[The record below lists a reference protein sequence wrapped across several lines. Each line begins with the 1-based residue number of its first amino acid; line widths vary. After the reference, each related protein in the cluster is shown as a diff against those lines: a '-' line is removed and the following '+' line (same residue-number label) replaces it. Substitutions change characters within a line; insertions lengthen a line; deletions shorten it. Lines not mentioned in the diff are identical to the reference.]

1 MLLSMDR
8 VLQLLAEGK
17 SLDKIAEMADVKPGD
32 VASVLEEAR
41 QILLKYEKPKTKKK
55 IIIRKQ
61 DEGDN
66 KHDFET
72 QSMMEGADLTA
83 VPLEASLVIYTD
95 GASRGNPGPAGVG
108 IVILDENDHQVGKV
122 SRYIGKRTNNFAE
135 YKAIIQALKIAG
147 YFKTRKVRIRTD
159 SELIVKQVLGEY
171 QVKKDDLK
179 PLYKAVIELMK
190 AIPDCQIEHVSRN
203 QNDKADYLAKKG
215 SNSEGYDRS
224 R

>member
-17 SLDKIAEMADVKPGD
+17 SLDKIAELADVDPGD
-32 VASVLEEAR
+32 VAAVVEDAR
-41 QILLKYEKPKTKKK
+41 QTLLKYEKPKAKKK
-55 IIIRKQ
+55 VIIRKQ
-61 DEGDN
+61 DSPDTRVDPEI
-66 KHDFET
+66 K
-72 QSMMEGADLTA
+72 SIMEGADLTA

-108 IVILDENDHQVGKV
+108 IVILDEDDHQVGKV
-122 SRYIGKRTNNFAE
+122 SRYLGKKTNNFAE
-135 YKAIIQALKIAG
+135 YEAIVQALRIAG
-147 YFKTRKVRIRTD
+147 YFRAKKVRIRTD
-159 SELIVKQVLGEY
+159 SELIVRQVLGEY
-171 QVKKDDLK
+171 QVKKEDLK
-179 PLYKAVIELMK
+179 PLYKKVMELMK

-215 SNSEGYDRS
+215 SNSEGHDRT

>member
-17 SLDKIAEMADVKPGD
+17 SLDKIAELADVDPGD
-32 VASVLEEAR
+32 VAAVVEDAR
-41 QILLKYEKPKTKKK
+41 QTLLKYEKPKAKKK
-55 IIIRKQ
+55 VIIRKQ
-61 DEGDN
+61 DSPDTRVDPEI
-66 KHDFET
+66 K
-72 QSMMEGADLTA
+72 SIMEGADLTA

-108 IVILDENDHQVGKV
+108 IVILDEDDHQVGKV
-122 SRYIGKRTNNFAE
+122 SRYLGKKTNNFAE
-135 YKAIIQALKIAG
+135 YEAIVQALRIAG
-147 YFKTRKVRIRTD
+147 YFRAKKVRIRTD
-159 SELIVKQVLGEY
+159 SELIVRQVLGEY
-171 QVKKDDLK
+171 QVKKEDLK
-179 PLYKAVIELMK
+179 SLYKKVMELMK

-215 SNSEGYDRS
+215 SNSEGHDRT